1 MANKLKSKLQE
12 QYQEMIEEQN
22 TSRQNFVDY
31 VVSREDSAKNV
42 SGDNLP
48 TNDTP
53 DSKEPEQEVRYINRS
68 YTLDIKTKQK
78 LRIRVRTEHTSIKEY
93 INNCLEKFFHTQDY
107 SRRSATPEEYQK
119 LQNYEDS
126 LGKKEL
132 RVISMTEENIKNLDY
147 WSGFYAVP
155 KSVMMNYILEMF
167 LK

>member
-22 TSRQNFVDY
+22 TSRQNFVDD

-48 TNDTP
+48 ANDTP

-68 YTLDIKTKQK
+68 YTLEIKTKQK

-93 INNCLEKFFHTQDY
+93 INSCLEKFFHTQDY

-119 LQNYEDS
+119 LQEYEDS

-155 KSVMMNYILEMF
+155 KSVMMNYILEKF
-167 LK
+167 LQ